1 MDADDVA
8 EPEGE
13 IRRHL
18 HPLARHH
25 PRYQRRPP
33 RQSMHVLRGVGPSDS
48 PLPSARPSH
57 TPCIHHHLGIRLGLG
72 SVGTWTP
79 SGPSVSLCRTTTHL
93 AGTDIA
99 SGKWKLIAL
108 DSTPA
113 LGERVF
119 GAATAKADADCVFA
133 RGATD
138 ILWTVLG

>member
-1 MDADDVA
+1 MACVSDPAGSPWQGVPQSDTLCT
-8 EPEGE
+8 G
-13 IRRHL
+13 
-18 HPLARHH
+18 
-25 PRYQRRPP
+25 RP
-33 RQSMHVLRGVGPSDS
+33 
-48 PLPSARPSH
+48 
-57 TPCIHHHLGIRLGLG
+57 LGIRHDLDFQ
-72 SVGTWTP
+72 GTWTP